1 MRRLRLVEAGDL
13 SKRGVFGRDLA
24 LRDFRRYLGQSRDG
38 LCYDAS
44 GGLFPNAFTA
54 LAGTV
59 TDGHDLRLYLPPAYP
74 DGDPDHRRL
83 LDFGLSTDGC
93 ADFFNAR
100 LRRFASRELAAA
112 TDTAQEAA
120 AVRFSEGPQ
129 VFVGRRGRGKSSRL
143 AAKARWL
150 GADKR
155 LLVVAPFRSNLT
167 RLQQLLADM
176 DNVFFLSP
184 DDALF
189 RAPQADFLLVDE
201 ASAVPPA
208 QLLALTARFPRY
220 ALAASEDGYEGHGRM
235 FSLQVLPQLVAR
247 DGAEVIVE
255 RQAWRFA
262 HGDALEAVLDA
273 AFLLQPV
280 LGEVPASWTVRQV
293 GRAELAADEVLLQAV
308 FALLFA
314 AHYRTTPEDLKRL
327 LDLPQQMLFVAADGA
342 RVAGVLSI
350 LLESPLPEDLA
361 AAVLRGE
368 RRPQGRLLLQQLLA
382 RTGEARFNHP
392 WARISRIAVHPAL
405 RRQGIATALIQ
416 AAQAAC
422 PAPLGVSYGHSA
434 ELAAF
439 WQTLGFR
446 EVWRAADGRGLR
458 PTSLRLCA
466 TMRFL

>member
-1 MRRLRLVEAGDL
+1 MRRLLLVEAENL
-13 SKRGVFGRDLA
+13 PAQGVFGRDLA

-44 GGLFPNAFTA
+44 SGLFPNAFAA

-59 TDGHDLRLYLPPAYP
+59 TDGHDLRLYLPSAYP

-83 LDFGLSTDGC
+83 LDFGVPTDGC

-100 LRRFASRELAAA
+100 LRRFASRELVAA
-112 TDTAQEAA
+112 TDTAPEAA

-150 GADKR
+150 GAEKR
-155 LLVVAPFRSNLT
+155 LLAVAPFRSNLT

-189 RAPQADFLLVDE
+189 RAPQADVLLVDE

-220 ALAASEDGYEGHGRM
+220 ALAASEDGYEGHGRV

-280 LGEVPASWTVRQV
+280 LGEAPTSWLIRQV
-293 GRAELAADEVLLQAV
+293 GRAELAADEALLQAV

-327 LDLPQQMLFVAADGA
+327 LDLPQQRLFVAADGA

-350 LLESPLPEDLA
+350 LLESPLPEALA

-382 RTGEARFNHP
+382 RTQEARFNRP

-416 AAQAAC
+416 AAQAAS

-439 WQTLGFR
+439 WQALGFY
-446 EVWRAADGRGLR
+446 EVWRATDGRELR
-458 PTSLRLCA
+458 QTSLRLA
-466 TMRFL
+466 E

>member
-13 SKRGVFGRDLA
+13 PESGIFGRDLA

-59 TDGHDLRLYLPPAYP
+59 TDGHDLRLYLPSAYP

-83 LDFGLSTDGC
+83 LDFGLPTDGC

-100 LRRFASRELAAA
+100 LRRFASNEMVAADA
-112 TDTAQEAA
+112 APEAE
-120 AVRFSEGPQ
+120 AVQFSEGPQ

-150 GADKR
+150 GAAKR
-155 LLVVAPFRSNLT
+155 LLVVAPFCSNLT

-220 ALAASEDGYEGHGRM
+220 ALAASEDGYEGHGRV

-273 AFLLQPV
+273 AFLLQPE
-280 LGEVPASWTVRQV
+280 LGEAPASWTVSQV

-350 LLESPLPEDLA
+350 LLESPLPKELA

-368 RRPQGRLLLQQLLA
+368 RRPQGRLLLQQLLT

-439 WQTLGFR
+439 WQTLGFH
-446 EVWRAADGRGLR
+446 EVWRAADGRSLR

>member
-1 MRRLRLVEAGDL
+1 MRRLLLVEAENL
-13 SKRGVFGRDLA
+13 PAQGVFGRDLA
-24 LRDFRRYLGQSRDG
+24 LRDYRRYLGQSRDG

-59 TDGHDLRLYLPPAYP
+59 TDGHDLRLYLPSAYP

-83 LDFGLSTDGC
+83 LDFGVPTDGC

-100 LRRFASRELAAA
+100 LRRFASRELVAA
-112 TDTAQEAA
+112 TDTAPEAA

-150 GADKR
+150 GAEKR
-155 LLVVAPFRSNLT
+155 LLAVAPFRSNLT

-189 RAPQADFLLVDE
+189 RAPQADVLLVDE

-208 QLLALTARFPRY
+208 QLLALTARFPHY
-220 ALAASEDGYEGHGRM
+220 ALAASEDGYEGHGRV

-262 HGDALEAVLDA
+262 HGDALEVTLDA
-273 AFLLQPV
+273 AFLLQPE
-280 LGEVPASWTVRQV
+280 LGEAPASWQIRQV

-350 LLESPLPEDLA
+350 LLESPLPEALA

-368 RRPQGRLLLQQLLA
+368 RRPQGRLLLQQLLT
-382 RTGEARFNHP
+382 RTGEARFNRP

-416 AAQAAC
+416 AAQAAS
-422 PAPLGVSYGHSA
+422 PAPLGVSYGHSE

-439 WQTLGFR
+439 WQALGFY
-446 EVWRAADGRGLR
+446 EVWRATDGRGLR
-458 PTSLRLCA
+458 QTSLRLA
-466 TMRFL
+466 E

>member
-1 MRRLRLVEAGDL
+1 MRRLHLVAAGDL
-13 SKRGVFGRDLA
+13 PASGVFGRDVP
-24 LRDFRRYLGQSRDG
+24 LRDFRRYLGQSRAG
-38 LCYDAS
+38 LAYDAT
-44 GGLFPNAFTA
+44 GGLFPNAFAA

-59 TDGHDLRLYLPPAYP
+59 ADGHDALLFLPPAYP

-83 LDFGLSTDGC
+83 LDFGVPSDGC

-100 LRRFASRELAAA
+100 LRRFAADGAGAADVA
-112 TDTAQEAA
+112 PQAEAVA
-120 AVRFSEGPQ
+120 FTETPQ

-167 RLQQLLADM
+167 RLQPLLAGM
-176 DNVFFLSP
+176 ANVFFLAP

-201 ASAVPPA
+201 ASTVPPA

-220 ALAASEDGYEGHGRM
+220 TLAASEDGYEGHGRV

-247 DGAEVIVE
+247 DGAAVVVE

-262 HGDALEAVLDA
+262 HGDALETALDA

-280 LGEVPASWTVRQV
+280 LGEAPASWTMRQV
-293 GRAELAADEVLLQAV
+293 GRAELAADEALLQAV

-327 LDLPQQMLFVAADGA
+327 LDVPQQMLFIAADGA

-350 LLESPLPEDLA
+350 LLESPLPEALA
-361 AAVLRGE
+361 AAVRRGE
-368 RRPQGRLLLQQLLA
+368 RRPQGRLLLQQLLT
-382 RTGEARFNHP
+382 RTQEARFNRP

-416 AAQAAC
+416 AAQAAS
-422 PAPLGVSYGHSA
+422 PAPLGVSYGHSE

-439 WQTLGFR
+439 WQALGFY

-466 TMRFL
+466 TMGLS

>member
-1 MRRLRLVEAGDL
+1 MRRLHLVAAGDL
-13 SKRGVFGRDLA
+13 PASGVFGRDVP
-24 LRDFRRYLGQSRDG
+24 LRDFRRFLGQSRAG
-38 LCYDAS
+38 LAYDAT
-44 GGLFPNAFTA
+44 GGLFPNAFAA

-59 TDGHDLRLYLPPAYP
+59 ADGHDALLFLPPAYP

-83 LDFGLSTDGC
+83 LDFGVPSDGC

-100 LRRFASRELAAA
+100 LRRFASREMVAA
-112 TDTAQEAA
+112 DTAPEAE
-120 AVRFSEGPQ
+120 AVRFSKGPQ

-150 GADKR
+150 GAEKR
-155 LLVVAPFRSNLT
+155 LLAVAPFRSNLT

-189 RAPQADFLLVDE
+189 RALQADVLLVDE

-208 QLLALTARFPRY
+208 QLLALTARFPHY
-220 ALAASEDGYEGHGRM
+220 ALAASEDGYEGHGRV

-273 AFLLQPV
+273 AFLLQPL
-280 LGEVPASWTVRQV
+280 LGEAPAAWAVRQV
-293 GRAELAADEVLLQAV
+293 GRAELAADEALLQAV

-327 LDLPQQMLFVAADGA
+327 LDLPQQMLFIAADGA

-361 AAVLRGE
+361 AAVRRGE
-368 RRPQGRLLLQQLLA
+368 RRPQGRLLLQQLLVHLQDA
-382 RTGEARFNHP
+382 RLNRP

-405 RRQGIATALIQ
+405 RRQGIAASLLR

-422 PAPLGVSYGHSA
+422 PAPLGVSYGHS
-434 ELAAF
+434 EDLAAF
-439 WQTLGFR
+439 WQALGFR
-446 EVWRAADGRGLR
+446 EMWRAADGRGLR

-466 TMRFL
+466 TMGLS